1 MYVGLEVEDD
11 ETCAIRCLGE
21 ERRFCIYLLLCE
33 GQREGGEAL
42 TAGSLMQDAM
52 EVRWVL
58 SSFAVWI
65 LCGVYRVLVDADV
78 DVDVVAKARVVA
90 SSRYA

>member
-1 MYVGLEVEDD
+1 
-11 ETCAIRCLGE
+11 
-21 ERRFCIYLLLCE
+21 
-33 GQREGGEAL
+33 
-42 TAGSLMQDAM
+42 MQDAM

-78 DVDVVAKARVVA
+78 DVNVVAKARVVA